1 MSSRGLSRALLCVL
15 LLGTH
20 LTWPSPAP
28 AQIAGGTPIDIKD
41 APWQVALRIKSGA
54 GFALC
59 GGTVIDPRWV
69 LTAAHCL
76 PGGVLPK
83 DIQVIT
89 GTSDYLNGGRWV
101 GIRDVVIHEGYDPAT
116 NAADL
121 ALLHLVA
128 PIEGAAIT
136 TADASLALRPGEPL
150 FVSGWGAI
158 GEGGQKSRQ
167 LMGAIVPYVGNPVCN
182 APDSYA
188 GRVLPTMLC
197 AGEVF
202 GGADACQGD
211 SGGPLVWRGPAGSV
225 LVGVVS
231 FGVGCGRQSKYGVYV
246 RVSAFRDW
254 IDRVLASH

>member
-1 MSSRGLSRALLCVL
+1 MRRLSRVL
-15 LLGTH
+15 LGLV
-20 LTWPSPAP
+20 LVSSAIALPSASL

-76 PGGVLPK
+76 PGGVLPQ

-101 GIRDVVIHEGYDPAT
+101 GIRDVIVHTDYEPAT

-121 ALLHLVA
+121 ALMYLVA
-128 PIEGAAIT
+128 PIDGVFIT
-136 TADASLALRPGEPL
+136 TADVSLALRPGEPL

-158 GEGGQKSRQ
+158 AEGGQKSRQ
-167 LMGAIVPYVGNPVCN
+167 LMGAIVPYVENPACN
-182 APDSYA
+182 APRLLCRSRAAYHA
-188 GRVLPTMLC
+188 LRRRGLRRRRRV
-197 AGEVF
+197 
-202 GGADACQGD
+202 
-211 SGGPLVWRGPAGSV
+211 S
-225 LVGVVS
+225 
-231 FGVGCGRQSKYGVYV
+231 GRQRRSARIARPGGQRPRRCRLV
-246 RVSAFRDW
+246 RCWLR
-254 IDRVLASH
+254 